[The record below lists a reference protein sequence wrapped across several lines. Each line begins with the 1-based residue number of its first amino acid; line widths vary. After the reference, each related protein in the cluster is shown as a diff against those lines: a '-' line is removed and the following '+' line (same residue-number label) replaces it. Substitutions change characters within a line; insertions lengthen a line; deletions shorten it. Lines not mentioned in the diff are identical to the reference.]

1 MADQFDLTSPG
12 KAALGRQKN
21 KAQGDKGRE
30 KKKKGGTGEKMSRG
44 AKMDTQQA
52 ESIAHNVVRA
62 TAEGEDTLRGGRAWQ
77 A

>member
-1 MADQFDLTSPG
+1 MVDQFDLTSPG
-12 KAALGRQKN
+12 KAAPGRQKN

-30 KKKKGGTGEKMSRG
+30 KRKGGTGEKMSRG

-52 ESIAHNVVRA
+52 ESSMHNVVRA

>member
-21 KAQGDKGRE
+21 KTERDKGR
-30 KKKKGGTGEKMSRG
+30 KKKMGGTGEKEKSRG

-52 ESIAHNVVRA
+52 ESGVHNVV
-62 TAEGEDTLRGGRAWQ
+62 
-77 A
+77 

>member
-1 MADQFDLTSPG
+1 MGDRRIRHKET
-12 KAALGRQKN
+12 KAEK
-21 KAQGDKGRE
+21 K

-52 ESIAHNVVRA
+52 ESIAHNLVRA